1 MSEWRFLSCL
11 LSPFILEVL
20 LSGFLSGSSMQL
32 LATFAV
38 AQLEGVLF
46 HVIWAEGRYLMPDRG
61 PTQIHPI
68 AHIGLRKNLN

>member
-1 MSEWRFLSCL
+1 
-11 LSPFILEVL
+11 
-20 LSGFLSGSSMQL
+20 MQL

-68 AHIGLRKNLN
+68 AYIDLRKNLNWRRNLRNNAHDFIVKAV